1 MAYLKVGS
9 LNQSFTS
16 FPSGHVIKHSV
27 KAVKDTSNI
36 ISSGTA
42 DFNSG
47 LEHTH
52 TTASSSTESYMKLD
66 WFSGMTLKSAGA
78 SIVYLDFTMT
88 TASDT
93 SYDQDDSC
101 IEADPDH
108 YGVSLYYN
116 SNDSYYSPI
125 SGATYIG
132 LETGMGVPP
141 NKTTWSAGETLY
153 FRAWYSVSSGSFRIT
168 HASSIFNM
176 SVTEIKR

>member
-27 KAVKDTSNI
+27 KAIKDTVNI

-42 DFNSG
+42 MFNSG
-47 LEHTH
+47 IKHVH
-52 TTASSSTESYMKLD
+52 TTASSSTESYMIFD
-66 WFSGMTLKSAGA
+66 YYSGMTYKETDTSV
-78 SIVYLDFTMT
+78 IQMDITMT

-93 SYDQDDSC
+93 TYDQDDSC
-101 IEADPDH
+101 IEAAPSH
-108 YGVSLYYN
+108 YTMYIGSGRNDNYY
-116 SNDSYYSPI
+116 
-125 SGATYIG
+125 GQEFGKTYIG
-132 LETGMGVPP
+132 LESGMGVPP
-141 NKTTWSAGETLY
+141 NKTTWTAGETLY
-153 FRAWYSVSSGSFRIT
+153 FRFWYSCNTGTYRIT